1 MRISS
6 INNYETS
13 PSMKAGLYFT
23 KTSSVLFN
31 KDKNVKYMSNEV
43 VKVSKEGSRY
53 IEDTHIL
60 PEMKERFAKIPFIRD
75 LAEKFD
81 TFVHFHETS
90 KGERTNQFEHVS
102 YAKVSWADYSKQ
114 YAEKREFIGRS
125 PISQELATSKM
136 FMNIENEN
144 FSGI

>member
-6 INNYETS
+6 INNFETN

-53 IEDTHIL
+53 IEDTCIS
-60 PEMKERFAKIPFIRD
+60 PETKERFAKIPFIRD

-81 TFVHFHETS
+81 TFLHFHQTP

-102 YAKVSWADYSKQ
+102 YTKVSWADYSKKLT
-114 YAEKREFIGRS
+114 EKREFVGRS
-125 PISQELATSKM
+125 PITQELATEKM
-136 FMNIENEN
+136 FKNIEQGK
-144 FSGI
+144 FV

>member
-6 INNYETS
+6 INNFETN

-31 KDKNVKYMSNEV
+31 KDTNVKNISKEV

-53 IEDTHIL
+53 IEDVHIL
-60 PEMKERFAKIPFIRD
+60 PEIKERFAKIPFIRN

-81 TFVHFHETS
+81 TFLYFHQTP

-102 YAKVSWADYSKQ
+102 FAKVSWSDYSKNSV
-114 YAEKREFIGRS
+114 EKREFEGRS
-125 PISQELATSKM
+125 PITQELATEKM
-136 FMNIENEN
+136 FKNIEQRK
-144 FSGI
+144 FV